1 LRRAAAAPEPAHLST
16 AADERTRAPQ
26 SVPYNVIF
34 NGFNGPA
41 EEIPSNNTLVAPPPG
56 LGPYTPWS
64 VHTELAEG
72 STTGSVWVSWSSGL
86 PSLVNNPAQ
95 VNQSLPGA
103 NPYLDDY
110 PQAPTY
116 AFRPQTPD
124 PASVASVV
132 QWGTATGAYTNNATG
147 TARAYIQ
154 VPLRPRSA
162 QRHAVRCAWCPLRMQ
177 PLVPACRARRRMH
190 ACMRARPLPCGRRQL
205 NLDTWLK
212 PGLRRLCTALAI
224 AVRVYS

>member
-1 LRRAAAAPEPAHLST
+1 M
-16 AADERTRAPQ
+16 
-26 SVPYNVIF
+26 PYNVIY
-34 NGFNGPA
+34 NGFNGPS

-154 VPLRPRSA
+154 VAPAPAPAPGACSA
-162 QRHAVRCAWCPLRMQ
+162 LCMDPAAHAPPSPDLS
-177 PLVPACRARRRMH
+177 RRTLH
-190 ACMRARPLPCGRRQL
+190 ACMHAPSPCAALDNSFTSAPASSLVQRAPHAVPRPQQCGSAFGMR
-205 NLDTWLK
+205 
-212 PGLRRLCTALAI
+212 PVLCAGT
-224 AVRVYS
+224 V

>member
-1 LRRAAAAPEPAHLST
+1 VAAPEPAHLST
-16 AADERTRAPQ
+16 AADERARAPQ

-34 NGFNGPA
+34 NGFNGPS

-95 VNQSLPGA
+95 VNQSAPGA

-116 AFRPQTPD
+116 NFRPQTPD

-154 VPLRPRSA
+154 VSPRPRSA
-162 QRHAVRCAWCPLRMQ
+162 QRMQWALHGALCACTSWFWHVQ
-177 PLVPACRARRRMH
+177 QNAACMH
-190 ACMRARPLPCGRRQL
+190 ACTHARRALPCAG
-205 NLDTWLK
+205 
-212 PGLRRLCTALAI
+212 
-224 AVRVYS
+224 

>member
-162 QRHAVRCAWCPLRMQ
+162 QRRAVRCAWSPPPGSGRSRNT
-177 PLVPACRARRRMH
+177 PH
-190 ACMRARPLPCGRRQL
+190 ACMHA
-205 NLDTWLK
+205 
-212 PGLRRLCTALAI
+212 
-224 AVRVYS
+224 